1 MAKTTLQWTFPR
13 NFLMRIEITFLAL
26 TAVLVFIF
34 SYFELNEQVLQTIIF
49 TAFFVGLYAL
59 ISYLV
64 MMIRQAEEKYHLTSS
79 HLEIH
84 KKSRNKRKKHKVP
97 LKSIIQ
103 HKVDHFF
110 LGGYV
115 ITKDG
120 EKHVLFFNTR
130 KEVEAFDKFLRKYS
144 KSKKR

>member
-1 MAKTTLQWTFPR
+1 
-13 NFLMRIEITFLAL
+13 MRIEITFLAL